1 MKQEEYGEKY
11 QEHLLDQ
18 YKLYVEMADRISLR
32 RDQSNRFYSALLTGL
47 LAVLAVVVDRDI
59 LSEVQAVVFLAVALV
74 GMAVCI
80 VWLINIRSYEQ
91 LNSGKFKV
99 VQEMEVQLPFPSY
112 LREWEILRPS
122 KEPKRYLPVTLI
134 EQFVP
139 AVLTIPYLL
148 LMGYSLY
155 MWICY

>member
-74 GMAVCI
+74 GIAVCI

-99 VQEMEVQLPFPSY
+99 VQEMEAQLPFPNY
-112 LREWEILRPS
+112 LREWEILRPG
-122 KEPKRYLPVTLI
+122 KEPKRYLPITLI

-148 LMGYSLY
+148 LMGYSLH
-155 MWICY
+155 MWICH